1 MFRQHRLNGTRIGVN
16 LALALLFAAFV
27 TAAPAAAQGVE
38 GACGDVGSVS
48 HVTIVPGD
56 SGPDVEHA
64 QCLLNDN
71 WGYSLDMDGQFGDL
85 TRAAVEE
92 VQSINGLAIDG
103 QIGPCTWAVLH
114 VVDPPAGC

>member
-1 MFRQHRLNGTRIGVN
+1 MMRQLRLNDIRFCLVF
-16 LALALLFAAFV
+16 ALLIGAFGV
-27 TAAPAAAQGVE
+27 TAPAAAQGVE

-48 HVTIVPGD
+48 HVTVRRGD
-56 SGPDVEHA
+56 ASPDVEHA

-71 WGYSLDMDGQFGDL
+71 WGYSLDMDGQFGEL
-85 TRAAVEE
+85 TQTAVEE

-103 QIGPCTWAVLH
+103 EIGPCTWAVLH